1 MGSDIELW
9 NSLNE
14 ILQIHLNP
22 VDRSGI
28 GKLNRLAKSEEFAE
42 INEIGYEINPEN
54 SNIELLKGLSLCS
67 LGEYRLAHNDI
78 GPRAEGSPLIM
89 INWQDV
95 NYIIDGNHRINTW
108 VSNNYSGTFSAIKI
122 TPYK

>member
-1 MGSDIELW
+1 MGSDKELW

-14 ILQIHLNP
+14 ILQVHLNP

-28 GKLNRLAKSEEFAE
+28 GKLNRLASGFTE
-42 INEIGYEINPEN
+42 INEIGYELNPEN
-54 SNIELLKGLSLCS
+54 STIELLKGLSLSS
-67 LGEYRLAHNDI
+67 LGEHRLDHNKR

-89 INWQDV
+89 ISWQNV

-108 VSNNYSGTFSAIKI
+108 VYNNYSGTFSAIKI
-122 TPYK
+122 TPHK